1 LEGCQLKFGKPCALL
16 AVNDELAYE
25 GELATKSMPRLSYA
39 GNFDPIQIPVI
50 RSITRK
56 NPGVQGYDLA
66 MEPKALVIHPW
77 GKVFIS
83 AGDATAKQAQET
95 ALGKCNS
102 DPKRNGTV

>member
-102 DPKRNGTV
+102 DPERNGTV